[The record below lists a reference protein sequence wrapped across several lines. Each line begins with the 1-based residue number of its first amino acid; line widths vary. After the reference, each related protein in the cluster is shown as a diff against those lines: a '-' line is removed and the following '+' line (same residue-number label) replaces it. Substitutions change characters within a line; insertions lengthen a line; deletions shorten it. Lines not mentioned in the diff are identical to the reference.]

1 MSKGT
6 IGQTIHQTKPFRS
19 TSQEAILGLLIVVDR
34 LRRRFSAVM
43 EGHGLTQQ
51 QYNVLRILRGADA
64 EGLPTLTIAERMVE
78 QTPGITRLIDRLE
91 AKDFVRR
98 ERCPEDRRLV
108 RCHITPPGLQL
119 LGKLDAAVDAID
131 ASRLEMLSP
140 QEQCQLV
147 HLLERIIHDLE

>member
-1 MSKGT
+1 M
-6 IGQTIHQTKPFRS
+6 
-19 TSQEAILGLLIVVDR
+19 
-34 LRRRFSAVM
+34 
-43 EGHGLTQQ
+43 
-51 QYNVLRILRGADA
+51 
-64 EGLPTLTIAERMVE
+64 
-78 QTPGITRLIDRLE
+78 IDRLE

-108 RCHITPPGLQL
+108 RCHITRPGLQL

-140 QEQCQLV
+140 QEQRQLV